1 MLTGF
6 LQVII
11 LFFSILLALEKSG
24 FFSHIFISLSFLFII
39 LDIAAILNIVVF
51 IFLTSFNTL
60 KTLRHLFALGLIK
73 NTKCKKIN
81 KVCIIMYL
89 LLQINT
95 TKVLHTK
102 IIYNK
107 KFNNDD
113 IKKLKKDFTMI
124 EPKAV

>member
-1 MLTGF
+1 
-6 LQVII
+6 
-11 LFFSILLALEKSG
+11 
-24 FFSHIFISLSFLFII
+24 
-39 LDIAAILNIVVF
+39 
-51 IFLTSFNTL
+51 
-60 KTLRHLFALGLIK
+60 
-73 NTKCKKIN
+73 
-81 KVCIIMYL
+81 MYL